1 MKKFSGLIVFLVGI
15 MIISVF
21 NFHKV
26 EEVFELNLSKDIQTK
41 VINKS
46 NKYIKANLKIPVL
59 VVENKEIENKINK
72 KIEEDIMNFYDNSFE
87 ESESYFDDFPE
98 SEMQF
103 VVSSEYEI
111 KKNNKQ
117 IISLLVKYYKYSGG
131 AHGIYEYVPYNI
143 DVTSGDI
150 FKLQDIFKQNTNYKQ
165 MIDKEIKKQ
174 VKELNIKN
182 QLPEDSDQLYTFQ
195 EIKENQKFYL
205 IDNKLVVFFDLY
217 EIAPY
222 VAGIPEFSI
231 GEEILK
237 DMIDE
242 SYKDKIFS
250 N

>member
-72 KIEEDIMNFYDNSFE
+72 KIEEDIMNFYDNSFK

-131 AHGIYEYVPYNI
+131 AHGIYEYIPYNI

-195 EIKENQKFYL
+195 GIKENQKFYL

>member
-1 MKKFSGLIVFLVGI
+1 MKKFSGLIVFLIGI

-59 VVENKEIENKINK
+59 VVENKKIENKINK
-72 KIEEDIMNFYDNSFE
+72 KIEEDIMNFYDNSFK

-195 EIKENQKFYL
+195 GIKENQKFYL

>member
-72 KIEEDIMNFYDNSFE
+72 KIEEDIMNFYDNSFK

>member
-26 EEVFELNLSKDIQTK
+26 EEVFELNSSKDIQTK

-46 NKYIKANLKIPVL
+46 NKYIKGNLKIPVL

-72 KIEEDIMNFYDNSFE
+72 KIEEDIMNFYNNSFE
-87 ESESYFDDFPE
+87 EAESYFDDFPE

-117 IISLLVKYYKYSGG
+117 IISLLVKYYKYNGG
-131 AHGIYEYVPYNI
+131 AHGSYEYVPYNI
-143 DVTSGDI
+143 DVISGDI
-150 FKLQDIFKQNTNYKQ
+150 FKLHDIFKQNTNYKQ
-165 MIDKEIKKQ
+165 IINEEIKKQ

-182 QLPEDSDQLYTFQ
+182 QLPEDSSQLYTFRG
-195 EIKENQKFYL
+195 IKENQKFYL
-205 IDNKLVVFFDLY
+205 IDNKLVIFFDLY

-242 SYKDKIFS
+242 SYKNKIFS